1 MKNIK
6 YPSCSFEG
14 RYTYDVHENC
24 LNFKTYPLFIYQRPK
39 SFHPRDL
46 GRPILNEPP
55 PPSSRPPT
63 LFNTLWNNNRT
74 VHVNE
79 QNQNKTK
86 TKPHH
91 IQIDHTFDLAHKQC
105 SNIIKV

>member
-55 PPSSRPPT
+55 SPFLPSSHPLQHT
-63 LFNTLWNNNRT
+63 M
-74 VHVNE
+74 E
-79 QNQNKTK
+79 QQPHRACELTKSKQN
-86 TKPHH
+86 
-91 IQIDHTFDLAHKQC
+91 
-105 SNIIKV
+105 